1 MRRFAA
7 AARPRAGDARP
18 TDVQARVTSES
29 PIYAL
34 SAIISVTISSA
45 SRCFT
50 CSSRWQAAR

>member
-7 AARPRAGDARP
+7 AARPRTGDARP

-50 CSSRWQAAR
+50 CSSR